1 MNPGDPGAPGSFDD
15 VDGPDGADGS
25 MGDADQPTPEPEGDD
40 AFDPDSL
47 EGLETSMSRF
57 LGRGRWIVAL
67 VLAIALVF
75 PVGGWLL
82 DELAFRGSGDAVE
95 AELGDAAFLAD
106 AVLLVRSVDCG
117 GLVSTGS
124 AFALE
129 IDGEVVLVTNR
140 HVVDGARTIGVRP
153 LDGGPSVRVAS
164 HRLSDLADVAVL
176 ELDDAAQMPEPLP
189 SGAEADIGDEVR
201 IIGFPGGRA
210 ATTTGPV
217 AMARADRMV
226 LDLQVD
232 GGASGSP
239 VLDGEGSVV
248 GQVFARTSEG
258 TGVATPLPRL
268 LEAATQA
275 GPADA
280 TC

>member
-1 MNPGDPGAPGSFDD
+1 MTDLGDPGD
-15 VDGPDGADGS
+15 VGDGS
-25 MGDADQPTPEPEGDD
+25 AAEPDADE

-124 AFALE
+124 AFAVE
-129 IDGEVVLVTNR
+129 VDDEVVLVTNR
-140 HVVDGARTIGVRP
+140 HVVDDARTIGVRP
-153 LDGGPSVRVAS
+153 LDGGPSVRAAN

-176 ELDDAAQMPEPLP
+176 ELDDPTLMPEPLP
-189 SGAEADIGDEVR
+189 SGDEAAIGAEVR

-217 AMARADRMV
+217 AVAGPDRMV
-226 LDLQVD
+226 LDLEVD
-232 GGASGSP
+232 AGASGSP
-239 VLDGEGSVV
+239 VLDGEGNVV

-268 LEAATQA
+268 LEAIRQV
-275 GPADA
+275 GPAGEA
-280 TC
+280 C

>member
-1 MNPGDPGAPGSFDD
+1 MTDPDGS
-15 VDGPDGADGS
+15 VDEPAAGPDPD
-25 MGDADQPTPEPEGDD
+25 E

-47 EGLETSMSRF
+47 EGAQTSMSRF

-67 VLAIALVF
+67 VLAIALAF
-75 PVGGWLL
+75 PVGGLLL

-95 AELGDAAFLAD
+95 AELGDSAFLAD
-106 AVLLVRSVDCG
+106 AVLLVRSIDCG

-124 AFALE
+124 AFAVE

-140 HVVDGARTIGVRP
+140 HVVDGARTSGVRP
-153 LDGGPSVRVAS
+153 LDGGPSVRVAN
-164 HRLSDLADVAVL
+164 HRLSDVADVAVL
-176 ELDDAAQMPEPLP
+176 ELDDPDQIPEPLP
-189 SGAEADIGDEVR
+189 VGAAADIGDEVR

-217 AMARADRMV
+217 SVARADRMV

-232 GGASGSP
+232 AGASGSP
-239 VLDGEGSVV
+239 VLDADGNVV
-248 GQVFARTSEG
+248 GQVFARTSAGE
-258 TGVATPLPRL
+258 GVATPLPRL

-275 GPADA
+275 DPSDQS
-280 TC
+280 C